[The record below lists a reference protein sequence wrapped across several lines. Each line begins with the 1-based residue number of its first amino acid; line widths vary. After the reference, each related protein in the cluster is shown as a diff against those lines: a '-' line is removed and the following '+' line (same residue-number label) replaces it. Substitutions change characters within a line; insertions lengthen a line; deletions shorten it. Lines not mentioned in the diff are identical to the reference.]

1 MLTSNEIL
9 HEYTKCLLDSI
20 YAICTYLKT
29 FDKTQKGF
37 VPFNLFPKQKEIVNA
52 YRKHRFTMVTKPRQA
67 GVSTTTA
74 AYAATKAV
82 FASPNNPEAI
92 LILANKQDMA
102 FEFLDK
108 IKDFIS
114 QYPRWVWG
122 DEYYGSPEKEEK
134 KIYSTES
141 KKELKLPNGCRIKAV
156 ATSKDALRGFTP
168 TWLIMDEA
176 AFIDNGDIVF
186 GAALTALGCLKKDS
200 LILTEGGLVSMD
212 ELVTEKDILG
222 FSDLKTPHR
231 VCNKDGIIVDATQT
245 FVSEYGETFKIKTK
259 LGIELEGSWKHPILV
274 SRNNSEEW
282 VRMNKLEVGDKP
294 IIQYNQ
300 NYFGKS
306 SKFEFNFEKTPNN
319 KPVKIPK
326 NLESNLNFCYLLGL
340 FVAEG
345 NFTSRGITIT
355 NTDKRIQEFLLN
367 DEADLG
373 NGFTQVDDRHFQ
385 FYSTELVSWFES
397 FGLKKHN
404 ARDKEIPLPLLKM
417 PKSVIKAFLQGMF
430 DGDGM
435 STIKDIKYSSTS
447 KKLIKTLHTLLL
459 NFGIISHVKKNKY
472 KTSKSSIIKNKGH
485 VCIIYNLKIYSI
497 NALRFY
503 EEIGFRLGR
512 KQNNYEYLLN
522 KVDNSRYVL
531 INKELISNLLK
542 ENNLPKYK
550 VRFLDRFWA
559 SKYERLT
566 YHSLYKLIEIIPNSD
581 LLTYLLSQVK
591 YNESFYID
599 EIVYIEKS
607 EDYTYDLHVPETN
620 SFISNGII
628 SHNTGGSA
636 TLISTPNGMDSLYH
650 KTYEQSKIGENDFF
664 IIEMK
669 WYQDPRYTTDMATGE
684 RDLMWVHEENLNDV
698 IEEVRYVNVGD
709 SKETVDNIYKY
720 YESMVDKGYKPTSSW
735 YRGMCRGMNNDKKMI
750 AQELDVSF
758 IGSGGNVIDD
768 KYIIQQEKEN
778 VQEPKWKAGDK
789 EEIWVWEEP
798 IEGHEYILISDV
810 ARGDGGDNSTI
821 VVIDFT
827 TMTQVME
834 FSGQLQPDL
843 LGDLVDEYARIYNAL
858 VVIDVTG
865 GWGVGT
871 VTQCQYLGT
880 PNLYYDEAVA
890 KPLDKKTNKAYKAT
904 NIGKYPGFNCTA
916 GRRAPIIRHL
926 EKMVRTMGIKVRSIR
941 MIFEMRHF
949 VYKNGKADHMDGYH
963 DDLLMALAYG
973 LWVAET
979 SFKKLK
985 EAKAQTK
992 AMLTAW
998 VRSENKVEDD
1008 EIRRN
1013 GFVSRADRKKKITSN
1028 KKPNFS
1034 PTMAKNMQDPNGRYM
1049 WLFSGSR

>member
-1 MLTSNEIL
+1 MLTGNEIL
-9 HEYTKCLLDSI
+9 SEYTKCLVDPC
-20 YAICTYLKT
+20 YAITEYLKT
-29 FDKTQKGF
+29 FDKTKEGF
-37 VPFNLFPKQKEIVNA
+37 VPFKLFPKQRDIIKA
-52 YRKHRFTMVTKPRQA
+52 YKNHRFTMVTKPRQA

-74 AYAATKAV
+74 AYAAVKAI
-82 FASPNNPEAI
+82 FADPNNPEAI

-108 IKDFIS
+108 IKDFVN
-114 QYPRWVWG
+114 QFPRWAWG
-122 DEYYGSPEKEEK
+122 SEYYGTEEKENK

-141 KKELKLPNGCRIKAV
+141 KKELKLPNGSRIRAV
-156 ATSKDALRGFTP
+156 ATSKNALRGFTP

-176 AFIDNGDIVF
+176 AFIENGAIVF
-186 GAALTALGCLKKDS
+186 GTALTALGCLKKDS

-231 VCNKDGIIVDATQT
+231 VCNKDGVIVDATQT

-274 SRNNSEEW
+274 NRNNSEKW

-319 KPVKIPK
+319 KPVNIPT

-397 FGLKKHN
+397 FGLNKHN
-404 ARDKEIPLPLLKM
+404 ARDKEIPLALLKM

-472 KTSKSSIIKNKGH
+472 KTSESSIIKNKDR

-503 EEIGFRLGR
+503 EEIGFRIGR

-542 ENNLPKYK
+542 EHNLPKYK
-550 VRFLDRFWA
+550 VRFLDRFWE

-599 EIVYIEKS
+599 EIVDIEKS

-620 SFISNGII
+620 SFISNGLI
-628 SHNTGGSA
+628 SHNTGGRAS
-636 TLISTPNGMDSLYH
+636 LVSTPNGMDSLYY
-650 KTYEQSKIGENDFF
+650 KTYEQAMSGDNDFHV
-664 IIEMK
+664 IEMK
-669 WYQDPRYTTDMATGE
+669 WYQDPRYNK
-684 RDLMWVHEENLNDV
+684 DLRWINEDDDDDI
-698 IEEVRYVNVGD
+698 IEEVKFTKEGD
-709 SKETVDNIYKY
+709 SE
-720 YESMVDKGYKPTSSW
+720 ESVRAIHEHYDKMLQKGYKPESSW
-735 YRGMCRGMNNDKKMI
+735 YREMCRGMNNDKKMI

-758 IGSGGNVIDD
+758 IGSGGAVIDD
-768 KYIIQQEKEN
+768 KYITMQEKEN
-778 VQEPKWKAGDK
+778 VIEPEFISGDEK
-789 EEIWVWEEP
+789 EIWIWEEP
-798 IEGHEYILISDV
+798 KEGRQYILSADV
-810 ARGDGGDNSTI
+810 ARGDGEDSSTI
-821 VVIDFT
+821 VIIDFN

-834 FSGQLQPDL
+834 YKGKLRPDL
-843 LGDLVDEYARIYNAL
+843 LGDLVNEYGRIYDAL
-858 VVIDVTG
+858 VVVDITG

-871 VTQCQYLGT
+871 INRLLDLGT
-880 PNLYYDEAVA
+880 PNLYYADSSS
-890 KPLDKKTNKAYKAT
+890 KPLEKKSRTPKNYSDE
-904 NIGKYPGFNCTA
+904 GKFPGFNVGA
-916 GRRAPIIRHL
+916 GLRAPIVSHL
-926 EKMVRTMGIKVRSIR
+926 EMMVRMNGVKVRSR
-941 MIFEMRHF
+941 RLTSEMRTF
-949 VYKNGKADHMDGYH
+949 VFKNGRADHMDGYH
-963 DDLLMALAYG
+963 DDLLMALAYA
-973 LWVAET
+973 LWVAEY
-979 SFKKLK
+979 SFKKLNESK
-985 EAKAQTK
+985 EKSK
-992 AMLTAW
+992 AMLSGW
-998 VRSENKVEDD
+998 MVNKGEVSNE
-1008 EIRRN
+1008 EYRRN
-1013 GFVSRADRKKKITSN
+1013 GFTSKKDRRKKLTTKQ
-1028 KKPNFS
+1028 PNFS
-1034 PTMAKNMQDPNGRYM
+1034 HTVAKNMQDPKGKYM